1 MRAIKRTFYIP
12 VIFNLSSLSI
22 TSAVKVK
29 GNYHKSGMRD
39 VFLSF
44 ISNKNDSFVLPPLSD
59 GNLVRSF
66 SASVATGQSEQ

>member
-39 VFLSF
+39 VSF